1 MDGFEPLASFG
12 PDVAEHYDD
21 HLRGDEDQTVDF
33 LVEVAAGRPVCEFA
47 IGTGRIAVP
56 LAARG
61 VEVCGIDQSQAM
73 LDRLRT
79 RGGSDIPVVRGDM
92 RTDGPDGRFGLIY
105 LVYNTI
111 GNVLTQEG
119 QVAVFRNA
127 ASRLV
132 DDGVFV
138 IENGTPWQT
147 FGRTQFVEAE
157 YVGNDS
163 VVLDV
168 NRFDPSTQLL
178 SENHVQITTD
188 GIRLGPIAQ
197 RLTTPAELDLMAQLA
212 GLHPLGRFAGWAWEP
227 FTGESRRHVSIW
239 GRSATSPW

>member
-1 MDGFEPLASFG
+1 MDGFDPLESFG
-12 PDVAEHYDD
+12 PDVAARYDD
-21 HLRGDEDQTVDF
+21 DLRGDEDQTVDF
-33 LVEVAAGRPVCEFA
+33 LVGVADGRRVCEFA

-61 VEVCGIDQSQAM
+61 VDVCGIDQSEAM
-73 LDRLRT
+73 LDRLRQRT
-79 RGGSDIPVVRGDM
+79 ADISVVRGDM
-92 RTDGPDGRFGLIY
+92 TTDGPDGHFGLIY

-111 GNVLTQEG
+111 GNVLTQQG

-127 ASRLV
+127 AARLLP
-132 DDGVFV
+132 DGVFV
-138 IENGTPWQT
+138 IESATPWQT
-147 FGRTQFVEAE
+147 FGRSQFVEAE
-157 YVGNDS
+157 YVGSDS

-178 SENHVQITTD
+178 SENHVQISAE

-212 GLHPLGRFAGWAWEP
+212 GLRLVERWGGWLREP
-227 FTGESRRHVSIW
+227 FTGESPRHVSAW
-239 GRSATSPW
+239 SR

>member
-1 MDGFEPLASFG
+1 MDGFEPLESFG
-12 PDVAEHYDD
+12 PDVAARYDD
-21 HLRGDEDQTVDF
+21 HARGDEAATVDF

-61 VEVCGIDQSQAM
+61 VDVCGIDQSQAM
-73 LDRLRT
+73 LDRLRE
-79 RGGSDIPVVRGDM
+79 RNADIPVVRGDM
-92 RTDGPDGRFGLIY
+92 TTDGPDGRFGLIY

-127 ASRLV
+127 ASRLL

-157 YVGNDS
+157 HVGNDS

-178 SENHVQITTD
+178 SENHVRITSD

-212 GLHPLGRFAGWAWEP
+212 GLHPRARSSGWGWEE

-239 GRSATSPW
+239 GRSAASPW

>member
-1 MDGFEPLASFG
+1 MDGFDPLESFG
-12 PDVAEHYDD
+12 PDVAARYDD
-21 HLRGDEDQTVDF
+21 ELRGDEDQTVDF

-61 VEVCGIDQSQAM
+61 VAVCGVDQSQAM
-73 LDRLRT
+73 LDRLQERAA
-79 RGGSDIPVVRGDM
+79 DLPVVHGDM
-92 RTDGPDGRFGLIY
+92 ATDGPPGRFGLVY

-111 GNVLTQEG
+111 GNVLTQAG

-127 ASRLV
+127 ASRLL

-138 IENGTPWQT
+138 IESATPWQT
-147 FGRTQFVEAE
+147 FGRSQFVEAE
-157 YVGNDS
+157 YVGGDS

-168 NRFDPSTQLL
+168 NRFDPWTQLL
-178 SENHVQITTD
+178 FENHVRISQD

-212 GLHPLGRFAGWAWEP
+212 GLHPLGRFSGWEWEP

-239 GRSATSPW
+239 GRSDFTPW

>member
-1 MDGFEPLASFG
+1 MDGFDPLQSFG
-12 PDVAEHYDD
+12 PDVAARYDD
-21 HLRGDEDQTVDF
+21 ELRGDEDQTVDF
-33 LVEVAAGRPVCEFA
+33 LVEAAAGRRVCEFA

-61 VEVCGIDQSQAM
+61 VEVCGIDQSQAT
-73 LDRLRT
+73 LDRLHERNA
-79 RGGSDIPVVRGDM
+79 DIPAVRGDM
-92 RTDGPDGRFGLIY
+92 TTDGPDGSFGLIH

-127 ASRLV
+127 AARLL

-138 IENGTPWQT
+138 IETATPWQT

-157 YVGNDS
+157 CVGSDS

-168 NRFDPSTQLL
+168 NRFDPTTQLL
-178 SENHVQITTD
+178 SENHVRITAD

-212 GLHPLGRFAGWAWEP
+212 GLHPLGRFGGWEWEP
-227 FTGESRRHVSIW
+227 FISESRRHVSVW
-239 GRSATSPW
+239 GRSGSTPW

>member
-1 MDGFEPLASFG
+1 MDGFEPLQSFG
-12 PDVAEHYDD
+12 PDVAARYDD
-21 HLRGDEDQTVDF
+21 ELRGDEDQTVDF
-33 LVEVAAGRPVCEFA
+33 LVDVAAGRRVCEFA

-61 VEVCGIDQSQAM
+61 VDVCGIDQSEAM
-73 LDRLRT
+73 LDRLRERT
-79 RGGSDIPVVRGDM
+79 ADIPVVRGDM
-92 RTDGPDGRFGLIY
+92 TTDGPDGQFGLVY

-111 GNVLTQEG
+111 GNVVTQEG
-119 QVAVFRNA
+119 QVSVFRNA

-138 IENGTPWQT
+138 IESGTPWQT
-147 FGRTQFVEAE
+147 FGRSQFVEAE
-157 YVGNDS
+157 YVGSDS

-168 NRFDPSTQLL
+168 NRFDASTQLL
-178 SENHVQITTD
+178 SENHVRITAD

-212 GLHPLGRFAGWAWEP
+212 GLRLVDRWGGWLREP
-227 FTGESRRHVSIW
+227 FTGESRQHVSVW
-239 GRSATSPW
+239 GR

>member
-1 MDGFEPLASFG
+1 MDGFDPLESFG
-12 PDVAEHYDD
+12 PDVAARYDD
-21 HLRGDEDQTVDF
+21 DLRGDEDQTVDF
-33 LVEVAAGRPVCEFA
+33 LVEVADGRRVCEFA

-61 VEVCGIDQSQAM
+61 VDVCGIDQSEAM
-73 LDRLRT
+73 LDRLRQRT
-79 RGGSDIPVVRGDM
+79 ADISVVRGDM
-92 RTDGPDGRFGLIY
+92 TTDGPDGHFGLIY

-111 GNVLTQEG
+111 GNVLTQQG

-127 ASRLV
+127 AARLLP
-132 DDGVFV
+132 DGVFV
-138 IENGTPWQT
+138 IESATPWQT
-147 FGRTQFVEAE
+147 FGRSQFVEAE
-157 YVGNDS
+157 YVGSDS

-178 SENHVQITTD
+178 SENHVQISAE

-212 GLHPLGRFAGWAWEP
+212 GLRLVERWGGWLREL
-227 FTGESRRHVSIW
+227 FTGESPRHVSVW
-239 GRSATSPW
+239 SR

>member
-1 MDGFEPLASFG
+1 MDGFDPLQSFG
-12 PDVAEHYDD
+12 PDVAARYDD
-21 HLRGDEDQTVDF
+21 EPRGDEQQTVEF
-33 LVEVAAGRPVCEFA
+33 LVEAAEGRPACEFA

-61 VEVCGIDQSQAM
+61 VDVCGIDQSQAM
-73 LDRLRT
+73 LDRLRE
-79 RGGSDIPVVRGDM
+79 RNADIRVVRGDM
-92 RTDGPDGRFGLIY
+92 TTDAPDGSFGLVF
-105 LVYNTI
+105 LVFNTI

-127 ASRLV
+127 ASRLL

-138 IENGTPWQT
+138 IESATPWQT
-147 FGRTQFVEAE
+147 FSRTQFVEAE

-168 NRFDPSTQLL
+168 NRFDASTQLL
-178 SENHVQITTD
+178 SENHVTISAD
-188 GIRLGPIAQ
+188 GVRMGPIAQ

-212 GLHPLGRFAGWAWEP
+212 GLRLVERWGGWLHEP
-227 FTGESRRHVSIW
+227 FTGDSRRHVSVW
-239 GRSATSPW
+239 AR